1 MVRRHRR
8 AVHETV
14 HDVQAPSSYDAT
26 IYLCAGVVN
35 PRRRGSKPSTYP
47 LVTALFLKIVGGK
60 EGGGAVQDFGRHHHS
75 LSSYLV
81 APSPPLLRGAADL
94 RGTSMRRLS
103 EGSRLRV
110 IRQPNSLSVNWITE
124 LQDSSSSAESQDI
137 GRGQSRTSR
146 KQTSGSRKPSG
157 AFRPLGRQHARSG
170 TGPSERGVLGPAAE
184 SGRDRFGRRERRA
197 LAGSY
202 RSRQA
207 SGDVVSAASAMRR
220 AVSVRRA
227 AYDESIQPCTP
238 R

>member
-1 MVRRHRR
+1 
-8 AVHETV
+8 
-14 HDVQAPSSYDAT
+14 
-26 IYLCAGVVN
+26 
-35 PRRRGSKPSTYP
+35 
-47 LVTALFLKIVGGK
+47 
-60 EGGGAVQDFGRHHHS
+60 
-75 LSSYLV
+75 
-81 APSPPLLRGAADL
+81 
-94 RGTSMRRLS
+94 MRRLS

-110 IRQPNSLSVNWITE
+110 IRGGVLGCPAPDQHGQCPHGGGLLLTGKRLRLQAHHPHPMLKAAARERDHRVLIQPNSLSVNWITE